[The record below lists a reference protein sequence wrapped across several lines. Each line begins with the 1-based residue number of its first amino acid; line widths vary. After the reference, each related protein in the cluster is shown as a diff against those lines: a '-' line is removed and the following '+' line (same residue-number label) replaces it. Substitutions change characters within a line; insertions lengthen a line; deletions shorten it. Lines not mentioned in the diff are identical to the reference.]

1 MAYRLA
7 ANRDQILAFAT
18 DPSIPFTNNAAERD
32 VRVVKLHEKI
42 GGCWRSMANASA
54 WLRVRA
60 YLATLG
66 EQDRLVLPAIVA
78 ALDGRPWLPAL
89 PAAVPA

>member
-1 MAYRLA
+1 MV
-7 ANRDQILAFAT
+7 ANRDQILANAFDPAT
-18 DPSIPFTNNAAERD
+18 PFTNNVAERD
-32 VRVVKLHEKI
+32 IRVVKLHEKI

-66 EQDRLVLPAIVA
+66 KQHVAVLPAVTA
-78 ALDGRPWLPAL
+78 ALAGCPWLPAL
-89 PAAVPA
+89 PAATSA